1 MAQDGIMGFFGRHF
15 VSIAW
20 VDRTPGS
27 RAVANNGVGTV
38 VNISAFVISVRGEWF
53 LVTAGHIIE
62 DLKAAKS
69 RGQVLTGFQL
79 RDFWASNTVNR
90 MPIPIDSDYLVS
102 RSQSLYDA
110 NLGIDCAC
118 IHLNAYYRKLMQANG
133 IVALSEFAWQREL
146 PETPDFHIML
156 GVPSQLSRV
165 ESQGDCPSQRLNFVL
180 IPVRPVQELP
190 EQQRGL
196 PHRFYGHLD
205 EHLHCPDGTP
215 LDDIDGMSGGPI
227 IAFKYNEQ
235 GKLRYWVVAIQSSWL
250 PSKRIVIGFPVIE
263 LGNAIR
269 EVVIPLIRGDRPD
282 S

>member
-1 MAQDGIMGFFGRHF
+1 MAPDNIVGFFARHF

-20 VDRTPGS
+20 VDRTPGL
-27 RAVANNGVGTV
+27 RAVANNGVGTPF
-38 VNISAFVISVRGEWF
+38 NISAFVVSVCGEWF
-53 LVTAGHIIE
+53 LLTAGHIIE

-79 RDFWASNTVNR
+79 SDSWASNTANR
-90 MPIPIDSDYLVS
+90 MPIPIDSDYLIS
-102 RSQSLYDA
+102 RCQSLYDD
-110 NLGIDCAC
+110 NLGMDYAC
-118 IHLNAYYRKLMQANG
+118 IHLNDYYRKLLQANG
-133 IVALSEFAWQREL
+133 IVALDELAWERGL
-146 PETPDFHIML
+146 PESPDFHMML

-165 ESQGDCPSQRLNFVL
+165 ELQGDWPYQQMNCVL

-196 PHRFYGHLD
+196 PHRFYGQLD
-205 EHLHCPDGTP
+205 EHLRCPDGTP

-227 IAFKYNEQ
+227 IGVKRNEK
-235 GKLRYWVVAIQSSWL
+235 GELRYWVVAIQSAWL
-250 PSKRIVIGFPVIE
+250 QSKRIVIGCPVIA

-269 EVVIPLIRGDRPD
+269 QVVIPAIRGERPE